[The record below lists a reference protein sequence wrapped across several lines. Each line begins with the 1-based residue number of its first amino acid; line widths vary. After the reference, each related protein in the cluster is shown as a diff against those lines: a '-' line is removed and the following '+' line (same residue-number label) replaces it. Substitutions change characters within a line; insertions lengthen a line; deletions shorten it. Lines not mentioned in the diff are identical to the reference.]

1 MDRMHVMAVF
11 VCVGEERSFAAAA
24 RKLDLSPAA
33 VTRAVLTLENSLGV
47 KLLQRTTRSVR
58 LTDAGQRYLEDARHI
73 LTMVAEADETASGL
87 NSSPQGQLA
96 VTAPVLFGKLYV
108 VPTIVTFLAKHPAVQ
123 VSAFFL
129 DRTVLVVEEGMDV
142 AVRIG
147 ELPDS
152 SLKALRV
159 GTVRRVV
166 CASPTYLARHGVPQQ
181 PGDLNEHATIQ
192 ANGVTPRSEWKFGK
206 AASTE
211 LVRVLPRMTVTSN
224 DSAIEAAK
232 AGLGLTRVM
241 SYQIAP
247 ELAEGKLK
255 LVLENFQEADVPVHL
270 LHRESKYGSSKVRGF
285 IDLLADTLRADR
297 FLNP

>member
-24 RKLDLSPAA
+24 RKLDMSPAA

-58 LTDAGQRYLEDARHI
+58 LTDAGQRYLDDARHI

-87 NSSPQGQLA
+87 NSSPQGQLN

-108 VPTIVTFLAKHPAVQ
+108 VPSIVAFLSRHPAVQ

-129 DRTVLVVEEGMDV
+129 DRNVNVVEEGMDV

-166 CASPTYLARHGVPQQ
+166 CASPTYLARNGVPQQ
-181 PGDLNEHATIQ
+181 PRDLDAHTIIQ
-192 ANGVTPRSEWKFGK
+192 ANSVSRGSEWKFGRG
-206 AASTE
+206 ANTE
-211 LVRVLPRMTVTSN
+211 VVRIAPRMIVTSN

-232 AGLGLTRVM
+232 AGLGVTRLM

-255 LVLENFQEADVPVHL
+255 LVLESFQESEVPVHL

>member
-1 MDRMHVMAVF
+1 MDRMHVMTVF

-33 VTRAVLTLENSLGV
+33 VTRAVLTLENTLGV

-108 VPTIVTFLAKHPAVQ
+108 VPSIVNFLARHPAVQ

-129 DRTVLVVEEGMDV
+129 DRNVNVVEEGMDV

-166 CASPTYLARHGVPQQ
+166 CASPTYLARNGVPQQ
-181 PGDLNEHATIQ
+181 PRDLNEHATIQ
-192 ANGVTPRSEWKFGK
+192 ANGVTPRTEWKFGK
-206 AASTE
+206 GASTE

-285 IDLLADTLRADR
+285 IDMLADTLRADR

>member
-58 LTDAGQRYLEDARHI
+58 LTDAGQRYLDDARHI

-108 VPTIVTFLAKHPAVQ
+108 VPTIVNFLSRHPAVQ

-129 DRTVLVVEEGMDV
+129 DRTVNVVEEGMDV

-166 CASPTYLARHGVPQQ
+166 CGSPTYLARNGVPQK
-181 PGDLNEHATIQ
+181 PRDLSEHAIIQ

-206 AASTE
+206 GASGE

-232 AGLGLTRVM
+232 AGMGLTRVM
-241 SYQIAP
+241 SYQIAH
-247 ELAEGKLK
+247 ELSDGKLK
-255 LVLENFQEADVPVHL
+255 LVLEDFQESEVPVHL

-285 IDLLADTLRADR
+285 IDLLAGNLRADR